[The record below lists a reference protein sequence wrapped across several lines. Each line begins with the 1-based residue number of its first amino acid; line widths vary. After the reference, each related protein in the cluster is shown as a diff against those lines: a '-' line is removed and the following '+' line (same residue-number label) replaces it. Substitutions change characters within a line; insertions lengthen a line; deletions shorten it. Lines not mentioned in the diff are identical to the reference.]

1 MTNKELFI
9 NRELE
14 SFPCWTHKGG
24 GKRHVYAASFTTE
37 SLCGT
42 MKRHATKESC
52 DDDELRN
59 VTCKL
64 CRAKVIADLHGL
76 LTTIFRGLETDDGE
90 AIDAAL
96 FIECEAVSEQ
106 FPWMRMVTVLQRL
119 AVLSE
124 ETRKWIAEQER
135 LKRAA
140 RHARR
145 GRTSLIIHETT
156 I

>member
-14 SFPCWTHKGG
+14 SFPVWTHQRG
-24 GKRHVYAASFTTE
+24 GKRHVYAASFTTD

-42 MKRHATKESC
+42 MKRHATKESNT
-52 DDDELRN
+52 DDELRN

-76 LTTIFRGLETDDGE
+76 LATIFRGVDSDGE
-90 AIDAAL
+90 ELGDAL
-96 FIECEAVSEQ
+96 LIECDGIEEQ
-106 FPWMRMVTVLQRL
+106 WPYFQSVTILRRL

-124 ETRKWIAEQER
+124 ETRKWIAERER
-135 LKRAA
+135 LNQVAY
-140 RHARR
+140 HARR
-145 GRTSLIIHETT
+145 GRTSLIIHETIT
-156 I
+156 